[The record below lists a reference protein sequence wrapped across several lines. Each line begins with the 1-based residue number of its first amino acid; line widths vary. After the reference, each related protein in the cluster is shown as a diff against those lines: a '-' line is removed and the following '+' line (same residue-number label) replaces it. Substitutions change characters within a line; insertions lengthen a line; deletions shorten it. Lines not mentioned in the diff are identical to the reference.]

1 MTVTPGASPVDWVLL
16 CGTSVLKYKNHFCP
30 ILFIIL
36 NFLGNYMFRELESF
50 RTN

>member
-36 NFLGNYMFRELESF
+36 NLLGHYILEEIKLYL
-50 RTN
+50 